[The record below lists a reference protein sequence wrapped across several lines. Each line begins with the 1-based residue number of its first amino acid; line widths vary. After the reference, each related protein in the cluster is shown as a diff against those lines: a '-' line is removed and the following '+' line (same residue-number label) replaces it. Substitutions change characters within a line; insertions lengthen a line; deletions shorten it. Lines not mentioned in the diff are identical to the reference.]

1 MEIVFNVEEKAR
13 KLQIGIF
20 IEDVPFCGGVI
31 IIGDEETTQ
40 CVSLQLELTEFVTR
54 KKQVETVF
62 ARTDGL
68 DLQVQGGILCKIH
81 LESIFAKKN

>member
-1 MEIVFNVEEKAR
+1 LVIYALEIVFNVEEKAR

-40 CVSLQLELTEFVTR
+40 CVS
-54 KKQVETVF
+54 TVF